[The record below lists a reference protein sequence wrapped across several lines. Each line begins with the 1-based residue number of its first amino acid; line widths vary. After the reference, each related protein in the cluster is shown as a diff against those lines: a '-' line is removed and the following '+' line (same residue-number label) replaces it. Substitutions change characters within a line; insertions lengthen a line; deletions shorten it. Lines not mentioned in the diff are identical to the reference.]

1 MTIMNPVNRSSVAKA
16 RPRRTQSE
24 RSDAMRQRLID
35 ATVKSLMADGY
46 AGTTVS
52 SIVRRAGVSRGAHV
66 HHFPTKNALILEATE
81 HLMRRAYRI
90 LGEMLLAIAEDEDRV
105 KAVVEGAWKAIYGT
119 RMFNAYFEL
128 MMAAQRDPELAQSLK
143 DLSERTLRTIDGAIG
158 HYYDRRGESAE
169 SPRDMFVLL
178 HWTLCGLSAGRHAAV
193 SAADAQH
200 YLGVWA
206 RLMATQLRGR
216 RGIRTPPPRPP
227 EWDAG

>member
-1 MTIMNPVNRSSVAKA
+1 MMLMNPVNRSAVRTS
-16 RPRRTQSE
+16 RSRRTQSE

-35 ATVKSLMADGY
+35 ATVKSLMADGF

-105 KAVVEGAWKAIYGT
+105 QAVVDGAWQAIYGT

-128 MMAAQRDPELAQSLK
+128 MIAAQRDPELADSLRA
-143 DLSERTLRTIDGAIG
+143 LSERTLRTIDGAIG
-158 HYYDRRGESAE
+158 HYFDRRGESAE
-169 SPRDMFVLL
+169 HPRDMFVLL

-193 SAADAQH
+193 SAADTKH

-206 RLMATQLRGR
+206 RLMATQMRGR
-216 RGIRTPPPRPP
+216 RGVRTPPPRPP
-227 EWDAG
+227 DWDAG